1 MSNFF
6 SKISIIFELDKLILS
21 GKTINNNIA
30 KSLRLSSITKENN
43 QALLKSKLPTV
54 LGNQ

>member
-43 QALLKSKLPTV
+43 QVLLKSKLPTV